1 MMPVHKRIKESVMT
15 QFKDLKIGDKFYCST
30 TPYTKKSTRTAW
42 LNLPGH
48 EGKWFY
54 FGQKESVVKR

>member
-1 MMPVHKRIKESVMT
+1 MI
-15 QFKDLKIGDKFYCST
+15 FKDLQVGDKFYCSGT
-30 TPYTKKSTRTAW
+30 AYTKKSSRTAW

-54 FGQKESVVKR
+54 FGQKESVAKRS